1 MSTQDWKHLTFGA
14 ALLALA
20 ALLPLTD
27 NGYLMSIGV
36 TIAMYVVL
44 CTSWALFSGPTH
56 YISLATAAFFGI
68 GTYVTALGTDVLP
81 YWTLLPIAAV
91 VGAVLAG
98 LVGLATL
105 RLSGVYF
112 VIFTLGLAEMVRQVV
127 TWWQN
132 QTGQHGSYVITD
144 IMEQHIYWQLLGLAA
159 LVYLTGWAIG
169 RSRLGFALRIIGDDE
184 QVAAHSGINT
194 ARAKVALFMVSGLV
208 ASVTGAMLAPRYVYI
223 EPSLAF
229 APMLS
234 FQVVI
239 MALLGGPGRLWG
251 PLVGVI
257 PFTLLWEVIAS
268 NFPNQTVLL
277 LGVSFLVIVYVLPGG
292 FVGLIEKLRKRG
304 LTHE

>member
-1 MSTQDWKHLTFGA
+1 MSAQDWKHLTFGA
-14 ALLALA
+14 ALLAFA
-20 ALLPLTD
+20 ALLPLTN

-56 YISLATAAFFGI
+56 YISLATAAFYGI
-68 GTYVTALGTDVLP
+68 GTYVTALGIDVLP

-91 VGAVLAG
+91 IGAAVAG

-132 QTGQHGSYVITD
+132 QTGQHGSYVMTD
-144 IMEQHIYWQLLGLAA
+144 ILEKHIYWQLLGLAG

-208 ASVTGAMLAPRYVYI
+208 ASVTGAMLAPRYIYI

-257 PFTLLWEVIAS
+257 PFTILWEVIAS

-277 LGVSFLVIVYVLPGG
+277 LGVSFLVIVYVLPNG
-292 FVGLIEKLRKRG
+292 FVGLIDKIRTRG
-304 LTHE
+304 GAA